1 LLAPVRHRSGA
12 GFTLAE
18 LIVATGVLT
27 VLGGIAYI
35 ILNTGLILFAKNYGL
50 NQTHHDG
57 VYGVEK
63 TLTMLQSAVE
73 APQLVDNTGA
83 VVAGNGPSA
92 GLLFRRPASY
102 LPYQVNGNVN
112 ATDVAFTLSKQIS
125 SQPAPKA
132 GDTIQISELGFKAQ
146 VVSVSSAGTN
156 TTVNFASTV
165 GTYFTTPI
173 TSGTAIPGNSR
184 AFLISQSA
192 LISVGS
198 DLRFYSDAN
207 NAQLSVNPSAFNN
220 SSNFSVISHLTPLS
234 GSSESLPFEYTDTT
248 RRLVDVTLR
257 VQSRDYSNRGFNSLN
272 TFLNMR
278 TSIAYRSAAL

>member
-1 LLAPVRHRSGA
+1 MS
-12 GFTLAE
+12 TS
-18 LIVATGVLT
+18 
-27 VLGGIAYI
+27 
-35 ILNTGLILFAKNYGL
+35 LILFAKNYGL

-92 GLLFRRPASY
+92 GLFFKRPASN
-102 LPYQVNGNVN
+102 LPYQIDGDVK
-112 ATDVAFTLSKQIS
+112 ATDVSFTLSKQIA

-132 GDTIQISELGFKAQ
+132 GDIIQISELGFKAQ
-146 VVSVSSAGTN
+146 VASVSSAGTN
-156 TTVNFASTV
+156 TTVTFASTV
-165 GTYFTTPI
+165 GTYFTTAI
-173 TSGTAIPGNSR
+173 TSGTAIPSNSR
-184 AFLISQSA
+184 AFLISQYA
-192 LISVGS
+192 LISVNS
-198 DLRFYSDAN
+198 NLRFYSDAI
-207 NAQLSVNPSAFNN
+207 NAQLNVNPSSFNN
-220 SSNFSVISHLTPLS
+220 SNNFSVISHLTPAV
-234 GSSESLPFEYTDTT
+234 GGTESLPFQYTDTT
-248 RRLVDVTLR
+248 HRLVDVTLR